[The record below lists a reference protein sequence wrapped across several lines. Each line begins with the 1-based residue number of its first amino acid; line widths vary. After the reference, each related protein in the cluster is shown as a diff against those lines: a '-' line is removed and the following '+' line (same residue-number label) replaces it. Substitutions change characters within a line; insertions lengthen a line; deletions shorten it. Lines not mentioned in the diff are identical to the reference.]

1 MLREK
6 EVSSLA
12 AGLEFTQKGV
22 VGKSKGRKC
31 FLVKDSVQGW
41 GGISK
46 LVDIWDPGKGFFFFF
61 FFPPNQSFLPPPSWH
76 FWWADEK
83 TRIHG
88 IAGWGNFTDELIK
101 PAMKIGPRRGHC
113 THRASQ
119 TNGCDADLSPQQQ
132 YGHKARLE
140 GRLQRLRRKSNWAC
154 SQLSLT
160 SNGSLSSGNLQ
171 DGDIPVFPRQLVPL
185 CLTLTTISFGV
196 IQPALT
202 QFLLISRCSCNILAS
217 WLKDP
222 IHLSLQS

>member
-1 MLREK
+1 MRFRWVRKRVKIVSRDESWPEK
-6 EVSSLA
+6 ERQAKGQKMHSKISLFSNFLF
-12 AGLEFTQKGV
+12 GFTV
-22 VGKSKGRKC
+22 
-31 FLVKDSVQGW
+31 
-41 GGISK
+41 
-46 LVDIWDPGKGFFFFF
+46 FFF
-61 FFPPNQSFLPPPSWH
+61 FFPPKQSFLPPPSWH

-101 PAMKIGPRRGHC
+101 PVMKIGPRRGHC

>member
-1 MLREK
+1 MRFRWVRKRVKIVSRDESWPEK
-6 EVSSLA
+6 ERQAKDKKCIVKFHFFPTSYLVSL
-12 AGLEFTQKGV
+12 
-22 VGKSKGRKC
+22 
-31 FLVKDSVQGW
+31 
-41 GGISK
+41 
-46 LVDIWDPGKGFFFFF
+46 F
-61 FFPPNQSFLPPPSWH
+61 FFPKPVISPTAFMPFLMSRRENQNPRDLGG
-76 FWWADEK
+76 
-83 TRIHG
+83 R
-88 IAGWGNFTDELIK
+88 WGNFTDGLIK
-101 PAMKIGPRRGHC
+101 PVMKMDPRRGHS

-119 TNGCDADLSPQQQ
+119 TNCCNADLSPQRQ
-132 YGHKARLE
+132 YGHKTRLE

-185 CLTLTTISFGV
+185 CLTFTTISFGV